1 MSLSAYWFIYQW
13 ILTTKLSD
21 CKVILGCVFEA
32 GLLNFQA
39 YILPC
44 SLLLHAICVLY
55 QIWPFILQCYFWS
68 LLYQMSPAH
77 LN

>member
-21 CKVILGCVFEA
+21 CKVILVCVFEA

-55 QIWPFILQCYFWS
+55 QIWPFILLNAISGLYS
-68 LLYQMSPAH
+68 IKSHLLI
-77 LN
+77 